1 MCNKGNAL
9 NSEIND
15 KVNNFHQKASE
26 ITGRLRD
33 GIYDKPEGLEN
44 LLEYAQSVNSIL
56 LNGEVGKATIK
67 EVLYFVD
74 VTTTLLSYEDNAPWV
89 REIVGQMDDTVLEGI
104 KLKKEK

>member
-26 ITGRLRD
+26 IIGHLRD

-74 VTTTLLSYEDNAPWV
+74 VTIALLSYEDNAPWV
-89 REIVGQMDDTVLEGI
+89 REIVVQMDDKLLEGI